1 MEEKISE
8 QKAIARKTTQNNA
21 QREKIFLIK
30 WQSLSNP

>member
-8 QKAIARKTTQNNA
+8 QKAIASKTTQNNA

-30 WQSLSNP
+30 